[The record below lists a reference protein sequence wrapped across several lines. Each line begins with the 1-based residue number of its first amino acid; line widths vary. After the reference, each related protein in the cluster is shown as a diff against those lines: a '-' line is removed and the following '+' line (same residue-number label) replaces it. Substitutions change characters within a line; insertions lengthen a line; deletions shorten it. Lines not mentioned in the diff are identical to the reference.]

1 MAYKMKGFPEHK
13 GISPVKKTIDI
24 PISGHQS
31 YTWDSQDAN
40 HHNITPPE
48 VKKKKTKPK
57 VRVASN
63 EELKEGYKK
72 DKKEKKAK
80 KKAKRKENRKDWR
93 KRTGDRIKEEAMSV
107 GREALTGAL
116 TNALK
121 PREKKIVNRT
131 AGFNVKFGG

>member
-1 MAYKMKGFPEHK
+1 MAYKMKGFPEHR
-13 GISPVKKTIDI
+13 GISPVKKIIDI

-72 DKKEKKAK
+72 E

-93 KRTGDRIKEEAMSV
+93 KRTGNRIKEEAMSV

-121 PREKKIVNRT
+121 PKEKKIVNRT